1 MPSTD
6 SVLWM
11 PSTLCGILPAR
22 WQGTALNLV
31 DRATA
36 WNGNEGQVTDS
47 RQSLNRGVVELS
59 LRRSGPRTVVQDAYF
74 RTPLQIM
81 RPYYLDDS
89 GTAYIYLLS
98 PGGGVVGGDR
108 YAITVTLEAG
118 ARACMTTASATK
130 LYASPDSMARQRFE
144 AILQAGAVFEYL
156 PEQIIPF
163 ARSAFQQD
171 MTVRLGSGALAV
183 LAEIVAPGRLAR
195 GEAFAFCDYSSGLSV
210 TDAQGRAL
218 LRERTRLQPL
228 RWDAGSGLGLLEGF
242 SYLGTLYVLSASHSA
257 PRELADALHGLV
269 ADRPRCIGGVTA
281 LEWGGVVV
289 RLLAEDHATISRT
302 LHVVWDRVR
311 RCLLGYPAVRWRK

>member
-1 MPSTD
+1 M
-6 SVLWM
+6 
-11 PSTLCGILPAR
+11 LCGILPAR
-22 WQGTALNLV
+22 RQGTALNLV
-31 DRATA
+31 GRATA

-59 LRRSGPRTVVQDAYF
+59 LRRSGPRTVVRDAYF

-89 GTAYIYLLS
+89 GTAYVYLLS

-130 LYASPDSMARQRFE
+130 LYASPNRMARQRFE
-144 AILQAGAVFEYL
+144 AILQAGTVFEYL

-183 LAEIVAPGRLAR
+183 LTEIVAPGRLAR
-195 GEAFAFCDYSSGLSV
+195 GEAFAFCDYNSGLSV
-210 TDAQGRAL
+210 TDARGRLL
-218 LRERTRLQPL
+218 LRERTRLQPS
-228 RWDAGSGLGLLEGF
+228 RWGDGSGLGLMEGF
-242 SYLGTLYVLSASHSA
+242 HYLGTLYVLGESCGA
-257 PRELADALHGLV
+257 PGELADDLHGLV
-269 ADRPRCIGGVTA
+269 ADRPRCIGGASA
-281 LEWGGVVV
+281 LEQGGVVV
-289 RLLAEDHATISRT
+289 RLLAADHATVSHT
-302 LHVVWDRVR
+302 LHAVWDRVR
-311 RCLLGYPAVRWRK
+311 RCLLGYPAVQWRK